1 MYSRMSEGRE
11 SRARKQEQG
20 QRHHLK
26 RLVGRYLAVLK
37 KEVLYRAA
45 KFSADCFYSLK

>member
-20 QRHHLK
+20 QSHHFK
-26 RLVGRYLAVLK
+26 RLAGWYSAVLK

-45 KFSADCFYSLK
+45 KFFADCFYSLK